1 MINIIMIALSFQC
14 MLTTLENASGIE
26 IKKNFKIIQS
36 YPEKRKNLKKIL
48 DQVWNNNDL
57 DSRVVA
63 LSWIESRLRY
73 KSRNGDKGKACGIF
87 QIHARYSYPMF
98 RRKGGFRNWKE
109 KDNKKLI
116 AKECNRLKNIKYS
129 VSTLKKYL
137 KIFKNK
143 KLHVCHH
150 NSGVYGKCNTWYKKR
165 VDFLVE
171 YFNIN
176 KSVCKKSKNPITVQ
190 QFKNLK
196 KASDA
201 LISVNNKIKKFMML
215 N

>member
-1 MINIIMIALSFQC
+1 

-26 IKKNFKIIQS
+26 IKKNFKIIQT

-48 DQVWNNNDL
+48 NQVWNNNDL

-63 LSWIESRLRY
+63 LSWIESRLRA
-73 KSRNGDKGKACGIF
+73 KSRNGDSGKACGIF

-116 AKECNRLKNIKYS
+116 DKECNRLKNIKYS
-129 VSTLKKYL
+129 VRTLKKYL

-150 NSGVYGKCNTWYKKR
+150 NSGIYGKCNTWYKKR
-165 VDFLVE
+165 VNFLVE

-176 KSVCKKSKNPITVQ
+176 KFVCKKSKNPLTVQ
-190 QFKNLK
+190 QFKDLK
-196 KASDA
+196 RASQA
-201 LISVNNKIKKFMML
+201 LISVNNKIKKFML
-215 N
+215 FN